1 MNEKPTQREII
12 DRLKQFFT
20 AKPEVAL
27 AYVYGSFLRRE
38 DWRDLDV
45 AVLIERAAEGPEIDP
60 FRRGLRLAAELEE
73 FLGRPY
79 REVDL
84 RVLNGDS
91 LAFQYEVIK
100 TGELLV
106 SRDEQTRI
114 LYESRLIIEYLDFA
128 PTLAL
133 YERALLEDIRR
144 W

>member
-1 MNEKPTQREII
+1 M
-12 DRLKQFFT
+12 
-20 AKPEVAL
+20 
-27 AYVYGSFLRRE
+27 
-38 DWRDLDV
+38 
-45 AVLIERAAEGPEIDP
+45 
-60 FRRGLRLAAELEE
+60 
-73 FLGRPY
+73 
-79 REVDL
+79 
-84 RVLNGDS
+84 
-91 LAFQYEVIK
+91 AFQYEVIK